1 MPVSLENFKKMIPYE
16 KPDID
21 IVESTFRYIKNKVIL
36 KAEINN
42 NGTRNDLIV
51 ILELNGGN
59 MDGRRH
65 TCCKRICQVCQ

>member
-1 MPVSLENFKKMIPYE
+1 MPVSQENFKKMIPYE

-42 NGTRNDLIV
+42 NGTRND
-51 ILELNGGN
+51 
-59 MDGRRH
+59 
-65 TCCKRICQVCQ
+65 